1 MEKITRIV
9 FKIPLFLFTSMVF
22 CQVSFILFT
31 ILYLF
36 ALYLINNPFRNVKC
50 KMYFENQ
57 TTQAFLDDIER
68 KNMAAQ
74 NKCRVCI

>member
-1 MEKITRIV
+1 MENV
-9 FKIPLFLFTSMVF
+9 FYLKPLFFFLHQWYFVRYHLFDLLSYT
-22 CQVSFILFT
+22 CL
-31 ILYLF
+31 
-36 ALYLINNPFRNVKC
+36 ALYLINNPFRNVKR